1 MARSSGTLASNQNAH
16 GFRDLV
22 WQAFHQPGSPA
33 FKFTSRMTF
42 LMISLSIGTLIAE
55 SMQPDAATQLTINI
69 VETILVVVF
78 SAEYLLHLWV
88 AENRLKYATSF
99 WGIVDLLAILP
110 ALLAFLPNAGFRV
123 VRTLRV
129 LRVLRML
136 KLMKL
141 AADQARASAN
151 LASRGKPSLFN
162 DALIYLMALFT
173 VLTIS
178 ATLAYFAEVD
188 ETAEATATTFN
199 SIPQAMW
206 WSIVTITTTGYGDM
220 VPSTLL
226 GRLIAVGTMFS
237 GLALFGILTSV
248 IGRAVL
254 TTLFGREPEPAV
266 AETEADESDTASAAT
281 VSRVAAPPV
290 PLRDLAIA
298 VAAVI
303 SVVMLVI
310 ETVPE
315 IYDSAPSFFYYG
327 EFVFVGIFTIE
338 YLYNIATAPS
348 KREYLLSFG
357 GLVDLLSILPS
368 YMGLIDVTGLK
379 ALRALRVLR
388 VLRVLKLI
396 KIALAHR
403 ASRVE
408 TGVKKNSFVVD
419 LQIYAIAVTCAVT
432 ISGTLG
438 YYAEKDV
445 PGSAFTSIPAG
456 MWWGVVT
463 MTTTGY
469 GDMVAKAPI
478 IGDDGSPVLGDDG
491 EPTMSADVQPVTA
504 GGRITA
510 GLTMF
515 AGLALFGVL
524 SAVIGSALMNSLFG
538 GDAER
543 SPA

>member
-1 MARSSGTLASNQNAH
+1 M
-16 GFRDLV
+16 

-33 FKFTSRMTF
+33 FAFTSRMTF
-42 LMISLSIGTLIAE
+42 LMISLSIGALIAE

-543 SPA
+543 SLA

>member
-1 MARSSGTLASNQNAH
+1 
-16 GFRDLV
+16 
-22 WQAFHQPGSPA
+22 
-33 FKFTSRMTF
+33 
-42 LMISLSIGTLIAE
+42 
-55 SMQPDAATQLTINI
+55 
-69 VETILVVVF
+69 
-78 SAEYLLHLWV
+78 
-88 AENRLKYATSF
+88 
-99 WGIVDLLAILP
+99 
-110 ALLAFLPNAGFRV
+110 
-123 VRTLRV
+123 
-129 LRVLRML
+129 
-136 KLMKL
+136 
-141 AADQARASAN
+141 
-151 LASRGKPSLFN
+151 
-162 DALIYLMALFT
+162 
-173 VLTIS
+173 
-178 ATLAYFAEVD
+178 
-188 ETAEATATTFN
+188 
-199 SIPQAMW
+199 
-206 WSIVTITTTGYGDM
+206 M

-254 TTLFGREPEPAV
+254 TTLFGREPEDAA

-290 PLRDLAIA
+290 PLRDLVIA

-315 IYDSAPSFFYYG
+315 IYESAPSFFYYG

-445 PGSAFTSIPAG
+445 AGSAFTSIPAG

-469 GDMVAKAPI
+469 GDMVAKAQI

-491 EPTMSADVQPVTA
+491 EPKMSADVQPVTV

-538 GDAER
+538 GDPER
-543 SPA
+543 LSA

>member
-1 MARSSGTLASNQNAH
+1 MARSPGTVASTPKPN
-16 GFRDLV
+16 GLRDLV
-22 WQAFHQPGSPA
+22 WQAFHRPGSAA
-33 FKFTSRMTF
+33 FGFTSRVTF
-42 LMISLSIGTLIAE
+42 LMISLSVGSLIVE
-55 SMQPDAATQLTINI
+55 SMQPDAATVATLNVI
-69 VETILVVVF
+69 EALLVVVF
-78 SAEYLLHLWV
+78 TAEYLLHLWV
-88 AENRLKYATSF
+88 AENRIKYATSF

-110 ALLAFLPNAGFRV
+110 ALLAFLPNAGLRV

-141 AADQARASAN
+141 AADQARASAH
-151 LASRGKPSLFN
+151 LASRGKPSVFN
-162 DALIYLMALFT
+162 DALIYFMALFT

-178 ATLAYFAEVD
+178 ATLAYYAEFD
-188 ETAEATATTFN
+188 ETAEATATTFS

-220 VPSTLL
+220 VPSTLI
-226 GRLIAVGTMFS
+226 GRLIAVATMFS

-254 TTLFGREPEPAV
+254 TTVFGREPEV
-266 AETEADESDTASAAT
+266 EKADDTDPDPSFAST

-290 PLRDLAIA
+290 PLRDVGIAI
-298 VAAVI
+298 AAVI
-303 SVVMLVI
+303 SVIMLVL
-310 ETVPE
+310 ETVPG
-315 IYDSAPSFFYYG
+315 IYDSAPTFFSYG
-327 EFVFVGIFTIE
+327 EIVFVAIFSIE
-338 YLYNIATAPS
+338 YLYNITTAPS
-348 KREYLLSFG
+348 KRAYLLSFG

-379 ALRALRVLR
+379 AFRALRVLR

-408 TGVKKNSFVVD
+408 TGVKKNSFLVD
-419 LQIYAIAVTCAVT
+419 LQIYAIAVTCAIT

-445 PGSAFTSIPAG
+445 PESAFTSIPAG

-478 IGDDGSPVLGDDG
+478 LGDDGKPVLDDDG
-491 EPTMSADVQPVTA
+491 EPTMTADVQPVTL
-504 GGRITA
+504 GGRVTA

-524 SAVIGSALMNSLFG
+524 SAVIGSALLNSLFG
-538 GDAER
+538 GE
-543 SPA
+543 SEPAPA

>member
-1 MARSSGTLASNQNAH
+1 
-16 GFRDLV
+16 
-22 WQAFHQPGSPA
+22 
-33 FKFTSRMTF
+33 MTF

-151 LASRGKPSLFN
+151 LAARGKPSLFN

-178 ATLAYFAEVD
+178 ATLAYYAEVD

-254 TTLFGREPEPAV
+254 TTLFGREPEDAA
-266 AETEADESDTASAAT
+266 AETEAYESDTASAAT

-290 PLRDLAIA
+290 PLRDLVIA

-315 IYDSAPSFFYYG
+315 IYESAPSFFYYG

-445 PGSAFTSIPAG
+445 AGSAFTSIPAG

-491 EPTMSADVQPVTA
+491 EPKMSADVQPVTV

-538 GDAER
+538 GDPER
-543 SPA
+543 LSA

>member
-1 MARSSGTLASNQNAH
+1 
-16 GFRDLV
+16 
-22 WQAFHQPGSPA
+22 
-33 FKFTSRMTF
+33 MTF
-42 LMISLSIGTLIAE
+42 LMISLSIGALIAE

-69 VETILVVVF
+69 VETTLVVVF

-162 DALIYLMALFT
+162 DALIYFMALFT

-266 AETEADESDTASAAT
+266 AETEADESDSTSEAAF
-281 VSRVAAPPV
+281 SRVSAPPV

-303 SVVMLVI
+303 SVIMLVI

-315 IYDSAPSFFYYG
+315 IYESAPSFFYYG
-327 EFVFVGIFTIE
+327 EFVFVGIFTVE
-338 YLYNIATAPS
+338 YLYNIAVAPS

-368 YMGLIDVTGLK
+368 YMGLVDVTGLR
-379 ALRALRVLR
+379 AFRALRVLR

-438 YYAEKDV
+438 YYSEKDV

-491 EPTMSADVQPVTA
+491 EPTMSADVQPVTV

>member
-1 MARSSGTLASNQNAH
+1 MARSSGTLASNANAH

-33 FKFTSRMTF
+33 FAFTSRMTF
-42 LMISLSIGTLIAE
+42 LMISLSIGALVAE
-55 SMQPDAATQLTINI
+55 SMQPDAATQLTINV
-69 VETILVVVF
+69 VESTLVLVF

-110 ALLAFLPNAGFRV
+110 ALLAFLPNAGLRV

-162 DALIYLMALFT
+162 DALIYFMALFT

-254 TTLFGREPEPAV
+254 TTLFGREPEDAV

-315 IYDSAPSFFYYG
+315 IYESAPSFFYYG

-438 YYAEKDV
+438 YYSEKDV

-478 IGDDGSPVLGDDG
+478 IGDDGSPVLGDHG
-491 EPTMSADVQPVTA
+491 EPKMSADVQPVTV

-524 SAVIGSALMNSLFG
+524 S
-538 GDAER
+538 
-543 SPA
+543 

>member
-1 MARSSGTLASNQNAH
+1 
-16 GFRDLV
+16 
-22 WQAFHQPGSPA
+22 
-33 FKFTSRMTF
+33 
-42 LMISLSIGTLIAE
+42 MISLSVGSLIVE
-55 SMQPDAATQLTINI
+55 SMQPDAATVATLNVI
-69 VETILVVVF
+69 EALLVVVF
-78 SAEYLLHLWV
+78 TAEYLLHLWV
-88 AENRLKYATSF
+88 AENRIKYATSF

-110 ALLAFLPNAGFRV
+110 ALLAFLPNAGLRV

-141 AADQARASAN
+141 AADQARASAH
-151 LASRGKPSLFN
+151 LASRGKPSVFN
-162 DALIYLMALFT
+162 DALIYFMALFT

-178 ATLAYFAEVD
+178 ATLAYYAEFD
-188 ETAEATATTFN
+188 ETAEATATTFS

-220 VPSTLL
+220 VPSTLI
-226 GRLIAVGTMFS
+226 GRLIAVATMFS

-254 TTLFGREPEPAV
+254 TTVFGRDPEV
-266 AETEADESDTASAAT
+266 VEADDTDPDPRFAST

-290 PLRDLAIA
+290 PLRDVGIAI
-298 VAAVI
+298 AAVI
-303 SVVMLVI
+303 SVIMLVL
-310 ETVPE
+310 ETVPG
-315 IYDSAPSFFYYG
+315 IYDSAPTFFSYG
-327 EFVFVGIFTIE
+327 EIVFVAIFSIE
-338 YLYNIATAPS
+338 YLYNITTAPS
-348 KREYLLSFG
+348 KRAYLLSFG

-379 ALRALRVLR
+379 AFRALRVLR

-408 TGVKKNSFVVD
+408 TGVKKNSFLVD
-419 LQIYAIAVTCAVT
+419 LQIYAIAVTCAIT

-445 PGSAFTSIPAG
+445 PESAFTSIPAG

-478 IGDDGSPVLGDDG
+478 LGDDGKPVLDDDG
-491 EPTMSADVQPVTA
+491 EPTMTADVQPVTL
-504 GGRITA
+504 GGRVTA

-524 SAVIGSALMNSLFG
+524 SAVIGSALLNSLFG
-538 GDAER
+538 GE
-543 SPA
+543 SEPAPA

>member
-1 MARSSGTLASNQNAH
+1 MARSSGTVASNPNLN

-22 WQAFHQPGSPA
+22 WQAFHQPGSAA
-33 FKFTSRMTF
+33 FGFTSRVTF
-42 LMISLSIGTLIAE
+42 LMISLSIGALIAE
-55 SMQPDAATQLTINI
+55 SMQPDEATLLTINVI
-69 VETILVVVF
+69 ETFLVVVF

-88 AENRLKYATSF
+88 AENRIKYATSF

-110 ALLAFLPNAGFRV
+110 ALLAFLPNAGLRV

-151 LASRGKPSLFN
+151 LASRGKPSISN
-162 DALIYLMALFT
+162 DALIYFMALFT

-178 ATLAYFAEVD
+178 ATLAYHAEVD

-220 VPSTLL
+220 VPSSLT

-254 TTLFGREPEPAV
+254 TTVFGREPEVIQVDDAD
-266 AETEADESDTASAAT
+266 AEPISVST
-281 VSRVAAPPV
+281 VSRVEAPPV
-290 PLRDLAIA
+290 PLRDVAIA
-298 VAAVI
+298 IAAVI
-303 SVVMLVI
+303 SVIMLVL

-315 IYDSAPSFFYYG
+315 IFESAPNFFSYG
-327 EFVFVGIFTIE
+327 EYVFVAIFTIE
-338 YLYNIATAPS
+338 YLYNIITAPS
-348 KREYLLSFG
+348 KRAYLLSFG
-357 GLVDLLSILPS
+357 GIVDLLSILPS
-368 YMGLIDVTGLK
+368 YMGLIDVTGLR
-379 ALRALRVLR
+379 AFRALRVLR

-419 LQIYAIAVTCAVT
+419 LQIYAIAVTCAIT

-445 PGSAFTSIPAG
+445 PGSAFSSIPAG

-478 IGDDGSPVLGDDG
+478 IGDDGNPVLNDDG
-491 EPTMSADVQPVTA
+491 EPTMTADVQPVTV

-524 SAVIGSALMNSLFG
+524 SAVIGSALLNSLFG
-538 GDAER
+538 GEGER

>member
-1 MARSSGTLASNQNAH
+1 MARSSGTLASNPNAH

-33 FKFTSRMTF
+33 FAFTSRMTF
-42 LMISLSIGTLIAE
+42 LMISLSIGALIAE
-55 SMQPDAATQLTINI
+55 SMQPDAATQLTINV
-69 VETILVVVF
+69 VETTLVVVF

-162 DALIYLMALFT
+162 DALIYFMALFT

-254 TTLFGREPEPAV
+254 TTLFGRELEPAV
-266 AETEADESDTASAAT
+266 AETEADESDSTSEAAF
-281 VSRVAAPPV
+281 SRVTAPPV

-303 SVVMLVI
+303 SVIMLVI

-315 IYDSAPSFFYYG
+315 IYESAPSFFYYG
-327 EFVFVGIFTIE
+327 EFVFVGIFTVE
-338 YLYNIATAPS
+338 YLYNIAVAPA

-368 YMGLIDVTGLK
+368 YMGLVDVTGLR
-379 ALRALRVLR
+379 AFRALRVLR

-491 EPTMSADVQPVTA
+491 EPKMSADVQPVTV

-538 GDAER
+538 GDPER